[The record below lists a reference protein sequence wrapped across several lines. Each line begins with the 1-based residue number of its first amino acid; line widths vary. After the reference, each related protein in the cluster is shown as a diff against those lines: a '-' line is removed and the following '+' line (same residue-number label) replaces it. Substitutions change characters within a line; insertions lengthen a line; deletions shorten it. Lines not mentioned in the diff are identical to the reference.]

1 MTLKELYNSKGYP
14 YFLTD
19 KQNHHNY
26 LQTYSELFGKWEKEP
41 INILEVGCYK
51 NGSLKLWEEYFVNAN
66 ITGYD
71 VQTYEGSVEL
81 NRATVILEDFY
92 SSTRELP
99 PLHLALDDGPHDIN
113 SQLAF
118 VRKVWPYMVPGGI
131 LIVED
136 VMPGHKAD
144 FDSLGIPYTEVS
156 FYPPTDQEDDRI
168 IIFRKS

>member
-1 MTLKELYNSKGYP
+1 MTLKELYHSKGYGYYP
-14 YFLTD
+14 TD
-19 KQNHHNY
+19 KDRNHNY
-26 LQTYSELFGKWEKEP
+26 LTTYSELLGKWENDN

-51 NGSLKLWEEYFVNAN
+51 NGSLKLFEEYFKNAN
-66 ITGYD
+66 IIGYD
-71 VQTYEGSVEL
+71 IKAYDG
-81 NRATVILEDFY
+81 ATDVTRPTIFFEDFY
-92 SSTRELP
+92 NSSKDLP
-99 PLHLALDDGPHDIN
+99 KLHIAIDDGDHSIE

-118 VRKVWPYMVPGGI
+118 VRKVYPRMAAGGI

-168 IIFRKS
+168 IIIRK